1 MLFEKLTFLATFIT
15 TTGLA
20 VIGTLVSHQL
30 FSERKKPEFQTLL
43 YQQIFLFSFLIYAI
57 WGNLAFRQII
67 SDLTINTELF
77 GKLVLFIPLPGI
89 PFLLVSWFMLLKFGF
104 NANGYVIP
112 VKWIFIYFAGF
123 TIFLTGATFLYQNNY
138 FEAPAQPDL
147 FLIRLF
153 VSVNLFVHLLF
164 VIPFLVHGNRSV
176 MVFKEFE
183 LRKCMYIYVSGVIIY
198 SAMLWYYG
206 VFGYLSAA
214 GSILFLFSTGA
225 LLPVCLK
232 YTCRPEE
239 EVTPSVNNNFETFCT
254 EFKISKREAEIIREI
269 CTGKTNKAIAEKLF
283 ITLQTVKD
291 HSHRIYT
298 KTQVKS
304 RVQLANLVREKTG
317 EVKQD

>member
-1 MLFEKLTFLATFIT
+1 MLFEKLTFLSTFVT

-57 WGNLAFRQII
+57 WGNLAVRQIV
-67 SDLTINTELF
+67 SDIPINSELF
-77 GKLVLFIPLPGI
+77 GKLTLFLPLPGI
-89 PFLLVSWFMLLKFGF
+89 PFLLVSWFMLLKFGI
-104 NANGYVIP
+104 NANGYIIP
-112 VKWIFIYFAGF
+112 VKWIVVYFACF

-138 FEAPAQPDL
+138 FEAPAKPDL

-153 VSVNLFVHLLF
+153 VSVNLFIHLLF
-164 VIPFLVHGNRSV
+164 VIPFLFSGKRPVRI
-176 MVFKEFE
+176 FKEFE
-183 LRKCMYIYVSGVIIY
+183 LRKCMFIYISGVIIY

-214 GSILFLFSTGA
+214 GSILILFSSGA

-232 YTCRPEE
+232 YTYRPDEDIAL
-239 EVTPSVNNNFETFCT
+239 PANNNFEIFCA

-291 HSHRIYT
+291 HTHRIYT
-298 KTQVKS
+298 KTHVKS
-304 RVQLANLVREKTG
+304 RVQLANLVREKSG
-317 EVKQD
+317 EEKTA

>member
-15 TTGLA
+15 STGLA

-30 FSERKKPEFQTLL
+30 LSERKKPELQTLL

-57 WGNLAFRQII
+57 WGNMALRQIV
-67 SDLTINTELF
+67 SDIPINTELF
-77 GKLVLFIPLPGI
+77 GKLALFLPLPGI
-89 PFLLVSWFMLLKFGF
+89 PFLLVSWLMLLKFGF
-104 NANGYVIP
+104 NANGYSIP
-112 VKWIFIYFAGF
+112 AKWIIVYFTGFI
-123 TIFLTGATFLYQNNY
+123 IFLTGATFLYQNNY
-138 FEAPAQPDL
+138 FEAPANPDL

-153 VSVNLFVHLLF
+153 VSVNLFIHFLF
-164 VIPFLVHGNRSV
+164 VIPFLVSGKRQV
-176 MVFKEFE
+176 KIFKEFE
-183 LRKCMYIYVSGVIIY
+183 VRKCMYVYSSGVIIY

-214 GSILFLFSTGA
+214 GSILFLFSSGA

-239 EVTPSVNNNFETFCT
+239 KVTHPVNNNFENFCA

-269 CTGKTNKAIAEKLF
+269 CSGKTNKAIAEELF

-291 HSHRIYT
+291 HTHRIYI

-317 EVKQD
+317 EGRTT